1 MIIREVA
8 MKRRELDLEKRKMID
23 VEEIHYETNDFTRE
37 ISDEI

>member
-1 MIIREVA
+1 MIIREA
-8 MKRRELDLEKRKMID
+8 ATKRWGLDLEKKKMID